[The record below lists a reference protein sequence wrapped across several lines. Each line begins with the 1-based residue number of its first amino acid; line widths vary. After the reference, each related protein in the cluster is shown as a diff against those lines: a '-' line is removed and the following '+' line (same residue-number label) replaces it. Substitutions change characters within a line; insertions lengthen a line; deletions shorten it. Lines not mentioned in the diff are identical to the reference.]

1 MSVSLAIQYF
11 TSSFQIIAASALL
24 DPRFTRIPRSVDG
37 AVIEPLFNVI
47 SFSTPTEPS
56 LLITNLFV
64 FSQIVPLY
72 LIV

>member
-1 MSVSLAIQYF
+1 VSLAIQYF

-24 DPRFTRIPRSVDG
+24 DPRFIRIPRSVDG

-47 SFSTPTEPS
+47 SFSTPIEPS
-56 LLITNLFV
+56 FLITNLFV